1 MIKKLIISFCIIT
14 IATTSANA
22 FSNSLDKENTA
33 MPRSNNFTVR
43 NNSSSTI
50 VPNTPYN
57 PKEHSSF
64 EHSNTMY
71 SNPQMNDTRYNS
83 NCQFGQCIPGGQT
96 PIYK

>member
-1 MIKKLIISFCIIT
+1 MTKKLIITFCIIMT
-14 IATTSANA
+14 AFTSANA
-22 FSNSLDKENTA
+22 FSNSLDRENTA
-33 MPRSNNFTVR
+33 MPRNNNFAPQQS
-43 NNSSSTI
+43 NSYVN

-83 NCQFGQCIPGGQT
+83 NCQFGQCIPGGVN
-96 PIYK
+96 PVYK